1 MPEERCKYCEVES
14 VGIFY
19 EINDDTIQITNRD
32 KFDIKF
38 WRFEVEGTLSIYYQ
52 GYDENAAIELLLN
65 FCPMCGR
72 KFDKNKI
79 LGKE

>member
-1 MPEERCKYCEVES
+1 MPEERCKYCEVGD
-14 VGIFY
+14 VGEEFK
-19 EINDDTIQITNRD
+19 DTIQIANRD

-38 WRFEVEGTLSIYYQ
+38 WKFEVEGTLSIYCDAYSKTSK
-52 GYDENAAIELLLN
+52 IELLLN
-65 FCPMCGR
+65 FCPMCAR